1 MLIVEDDEDDR
12 DFIINALTELNIKN
26 EIKFLTNGSEAY
38 NYLNNTNIDLFLI
51 ISDVNMP
58 IMNGVQLRDKM
69 QEVGELRLRTV
80 PFLFMTTAA
89 AHDNLITAYAHSVQG
104 FFQKPNDYNELKN
117 MFKTILEYWQYCFE
131 PRFTNSGVE

>member
-1 MLIVEDDEDDR
+1 MIVEDDEDDR